1 MGCKELQAVTGAM
14 FNFFEQ
20 GLRQLEQKTAGIQS
34 TEF

>member
-20 GLRQLEQKTAGIQS
+20 GLRQLEQKNGGYS
-34 TEF
+34 KY